1 MKENKKTAEIGSEEV
16 PASSE
21 PQKVHKKAIGEDY
34 FAGFDFSKLE
44 VNIEEMFKNGVH
56 FGHHKS
62 RKNPKMDEF
71 IFGTRNGISIFDL
84 QKTVTK
90 LKTAL
95 DFINQAVSS
104 GQEILFVGT
113 KKQAKRLVESAAR
126 RCDVPFVSERW
137 LGGTFTNYPVISK
150 RTKYLRD
157 GQEKMKKGGYA
168 QYTKFEQ
175 MKIAEELEKL
185 EKKMGGIKNMTRIP
199 DVIFA
204 LSVIDDD
211 LAIKEARARKIPV
224 VALVDTNVS
233 PDYID
238 FPIPANE
245 DAVSSIALML
255 AYVSKAV
262 LEGKAKASAIKA
274 KNNKEEN
281 NSK

>member
-16 PASSE
+16 AASSE